1 MEKEKQFPKILLT
14 GDRPTGR
21 LHLGHLVGSINNRL
35 KLQDDPTIT
44 EKWYMVADVQALTD
58 NADNPDKVRNN
69 VLEVVLD
76 NLACGVDPSKMTF
89 FIQSQVPAIAEL
101 TVFFMNLVT
110 MQQMLQNPTI
120 KTEAKEKEFSLYQK
134 SIEMHQKIKTNT
146 ENDDHSETSKDI
158 QNYNDII
165 GEIKNGMPLGFLSYP
180 VSQAA
185 DILFGKANII
195 PVGED
200 QLPVLEVSREIARKF
215 NRIYGAEIFP
225 EPQAI
230 LSEVPRLIGTDGNAK
245 MSKSL
250 GNTIYLSD
258 TKEEI
263 EKKVMSM
270 YTDPG
275 HINIDSAGKVEGN
288 VVFAYLDVFD
298 TNKEELEVLKNRYR
312 TEGEKLGDVEI
323 KKRLIEILEGII
335 APIREK
341 REYLAR
347 DPKAIMDIVHQGTRR
362 AQKKGEETMAEVKR
376 VMKINYF

>member
-1 MEKEKQFPKILLT
+1 MEKEKQFPKVLLT